1 MKRIAAK
8 NWYLV
13 QEVACL
19 WTQARRDVTDQFV
32 HHVIQSGMKNAKR
45 ELMAKM
51 GKVRRNSV
59 AVKRE
64 PSTYFAFFLTEG
76 SQADSTTHDDHN
88 DGDDDSEYEDALATN
103 NLSPNAFMRRQ
114 QARYLQYLKSYE
126 GQSPPEKKKVYD
138 YNDYRVKI
146 LVKKHQDVLK
156 KMDDEEA
163 ARLERVERLRK
174 KAQED
179 AELQKQAKERQRK
192 EKERQKAAL
201 RQKQEEEHQEKLRQ
215 FQRQR
220 EKRMKLEEQRKKD
233 EKRQEAE
240 RKLMRQEDP
249 LVIAKRVRDWQ
260 LHVQQL
266 KKGTP
271 CPCRPT
277 FVLFSPSN
285 THLCP
290 CRQQPKKRSSCK
302 SSNTS
307 DPPTID
313 RCITTPHPTNSH
325 RPKND
330 EKRKKRKKL
339 VYVKLFVNEYVRKCK
354 P

>member
-19 WTQARRDVTDQFV
+19 WTQARRDVTNQFV
-32 HHVIQSGMKNAKR
+32 HHVIQSAMKNAKR

-64 PSTYFAFFLTEG
+64 PSSYFAFFLTEG
-76 SQADSTTHDDHN
+76 SQADSATHDDDHN
-88 DGDDDSEYEDALATN
+88 GDDDSEYEDALATN

-114 QARYLQYLKSYE
+114 QARYLKYLKSYD

-138 YNDYRVKI
+138 FNDHRVKI

-174 KAQED
+174 KAQEE
-179 AELQKQAKERQRK
+179 AESQKQAKERQRK

-201 RQKQEEEHQEKLRQ
+201 QRKQEEEHQEKLRQ

-220 EKRMKLEEQRKKD
+220 EKRLKQEEARKKD

-240 RKLMRQEDP
+240 RKLMRLEDP
-249 LVIAKRVRDWQ
+249 LVLAKRMRDWQ

-266 KKGTP
+266 KKGLYP
-271 CPCRPT
+271 PPCRLSSVVCP
-277 FVLFSPSN
+277 VLTGPNLPLFILFFPLITS
-285 THLCP
+285 
-290 CRQQPKKRSSCK
+290 QQPKKRSSCK
-302 SSNTS
+302 NSNSTRS
-307 DPPTID
+307 
-313 RCITTPHPTNSH
+313 
-325 RPKND
+325 
-330 EKRKKRKKL
+330 
-339 VYVKLFVNEYVRKCK
+339 
-354 P
+354 